1 MQKKYSLKIASYL
14 PVLVACSTL
23 WLPVAEA
30 DIYKYTDANGVT
42 HFADRPLS
50 HQYKLVLES
59 KKRTLARQ
67 ESKARFKPGN
77 RDHYIGMVDDVAKR
91 YRIDAALIHAVIT
104 TESAYD
110 HKAVSR
116 AGAVGLMQ
124 LMPATAKRYGVN
136 DRRNPLE
143 NLLGGVRYLRDLLIQ
158 FRSVPLALA
167 AYNAGENAVAHY
179 GNRIPPYPE
188 TQAYVRKVLTHY
200 KRYRQT
206 S

>member
-1 MQKKYSLKIASYL
+1 MNNKYPFKLRSYVVPL
-14 PVLVACSTL
+14 TMCGVL
-23 WLPVAEA
+23 WLPVAKA
-30 DIYKYTDANGVT
+30 DIYKYTDHKGVT

-50 HQYKLVLES
+50 HQYKLVLKT
-59 KKRTLARQ
+59 KKKTLAR
-67 ESKARFKPGN
+67 ERATPSFNPGN
-77 RDHYIGMVDDVAKR
+77 RDHYVDMVANVANR

-110 HKAVSR
+110 SKAVSR
-116 AGAVGLMQ
+116 AGALGLMQ

-136 DRRNPLE
+136 DPHNPME
-143 NLLGGVRYLRDLLIQ
+143 NLLGGVRYLRDLLVQ

-167 AYNAGENAVAHY
+167 AYNAGENAVAQY
-179 GNRIPPYPE
+179 GNQIPPYPE